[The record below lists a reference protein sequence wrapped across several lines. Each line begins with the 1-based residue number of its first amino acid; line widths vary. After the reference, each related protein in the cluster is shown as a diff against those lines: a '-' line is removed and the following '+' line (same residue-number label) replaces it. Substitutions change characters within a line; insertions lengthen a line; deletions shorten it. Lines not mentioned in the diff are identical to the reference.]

1 MGSVNDFSSGFTYLL
16 PSPKSYKC
24 NIIQVPKCLIHMHAA
39 SLHYRHYL
47 RREIPL
53 KTCTRQLWDQSIPLD
68 RGNRSTKAFF
78 SFIENKIQIINQKP
92 WSFFTHQMFGN
103 FYHNIHGNLISIFLK
118 ASTLQWLNSS
128 ERTILE
134 NTRGDAREQGS
145 AVYKIDL
152 RYYNTRRI
160 QLGIQIGEPRLSI
173 NDGGN

>member
-1 MGSVNDFSSGFTYLL
+1 
-16 PSPKSYKC
+16 
-24 NIIQVPKCLIHMHAA
+24 
-39 SLHYRHYL
+39 
-47 RREIPL
+47 
-53 KTCTRQLWDQSIPLD
+53 
-68 RGNRSTKAFF
+68 
-78 SFIENKIQIINQKP
+78 
-92 WSFFTHQMFGN
+92 MFGN